1 MLTQIL
7 QWTDLVSLRAIYT
20 YKLPQAV
27 PIDGSATYREIASV
41 SGISESMV
49 RRFLRHA
56 MTNNIFTESTA
67 DTVRHTAA
75 SRLMVTDPDFLDAI
89 GLQTA
94 ELAPTSGRIF
104 DALSKYGESGKPNET
119 AFSLAN
125 STNLGT
131 YEYLGQTPE
140 RARRFGAAMRFFT
153 KGEGWSVKHL
163 VAGFD
168 WASIDHPG
176 ATVVDLGG
184 GQGGVS
190 QVLAQATNYL
200 TFIVQDLAGTIK
212 QGKSALPKHFQGR
225 IKFTDHDFFTEQTI
239 ERPPDIYLCRYI
251 FHNWS
256 DGYCVQILRN
266 LIPSLGEDTRI
277 IIYEFVLEDK
287 PETMLTEKRGL

>member
-1 MLTQIL
+1 
-7 QWTDLVSLRAIYT
+7 
-20 YKLPQAV
+20 
-27 PIDGSATYREIASV
+27 
-41 SGISESMV
+41 
-49 RRFLRHA
+49 
-56 MTNNIFTESTA
+56 
-67 DTVRHTAA
+67 
-75 SRLMVTDPDFLDAI
+75 MVTDPDFLDAI

-287 PETMLTEKRGL
+287 PETRLTEKRGL